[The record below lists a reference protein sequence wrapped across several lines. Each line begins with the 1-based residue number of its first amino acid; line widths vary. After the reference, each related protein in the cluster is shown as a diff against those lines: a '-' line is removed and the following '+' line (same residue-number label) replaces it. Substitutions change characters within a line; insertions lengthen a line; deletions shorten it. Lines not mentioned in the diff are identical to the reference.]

1 MNDPKG
7 GAGYPGA
14 ERMRPREESTFM
26 HLATID
32 EALKR
37 IRRGEMILV
46 VDDEDRENE
55 GDLQMAASWVTA
67 DALNFMLRWARGL
80 ICMPAAPAVID
91 GLGLAQMVEPEH
103 AGCDTPFTVP
113 IDHVDT
119 GSGISAA
126 DRALTIRRVVDR
138 DAQRG
143 EFRCPG
149 HVFPLRAA
157 PGGTLERRGHTE
169 AAVDLALLAGLP
181 PVAVTC
187 EVLDDDGDAASGEVL
202 RAFATRHRIAMV
214 SIDQI
219 AGHRGAETRSPATL
233 LL

>member
-1 MNDPKG
+1 MNVTKKKDNHMQF
-7 GAGYPGA
+7 AN
-14 ERMRPREESTFM
+14 
-26 HLATID
+26 ID

-80 ICMPAAPAVID
+80 ICMPAAPEVID
-91 GLGLAQMVEPEH
+91 ALGLAPMVAPEH

-113 IDHVDT
+113 IDHIET

-138 DAQRG
+138 DTQRS
-143 EFRCPG
+143 EFKCPG

-187 EVLDDDGDAASGEVL
+187 EVLDDDGDAASGEYL
-202 RAFATRHRIAMV
+202 FAFAERHRIAIV

-219 AGHRGAETRSPATL
+219 AGHRDSAARAPATL

>member
-1 MNDPKG
+1 MTDPMK
-7 GAGYPGA
+7 
-14 ERMRPREESTFM
+14 ERSMA
-26 HLATID
+26 LAPIE

-37 IRRGEMILV
+37 IRRGEMVLV

-80 ICMPAAPAVID
+80 ICMPAAPEIIAA
-91 GLGLAQMVEPEH
+91 LELTPMVAPEI

-113 IDHVDT
+113 IDHVDG

-126 DRALTIRRVVDR
+126 DRALTIRRCVDA
-138 DAQRG
+138 DACPA
-143 EFRCPG
+143 EFNRPG
-149 HVFPLRAA
+149 HVFPLRAQ
-157 PGGTLERRGHTE
+157 PGGTLDRRGHTE
-169 AAVDLALLAGLP
+169 SAVDLAILAGLP

-187 EVLDDDGDAASGEVL
+187 EVLDDTGEAASFAVL
-202 RAFATRHRIAMV
+202 TEFAEHHRIAMV

-219 AGHRGAETRSPATL
+219 AEHKKTSSADARRPAPL

>member
-1 MNDPKG
+1 MQ
-7 GAGYPGA
+7 
-14 ERMRPREESTFM
+14 
-26 HLATID
+26 LASIE

-37 IRRGEMILV
+37 IRRGEMVLV

-67 DALNFMLRWARGL
+67 GALNFMLRWARGL
-80 ICMPAAPAVID
+80 ICMPAAPEVVDA
-91 GLGLAQMVEPEH
+91 LGLAPMVPPEH
-103 AGCDTPFTVP
+103 AGCDTPFTIP
-113 IDHVDT
+113 IDHVNA

-138 DAQRG
+138 DAVPD
-143 EFRCPG
+143 EFRRPG

-202 RAFATRHRIAMV
+202 FAFAERHRIAMV

-219 AGHRGAETRSPATL
+219 AEHRGAESRAPATL

>member
-1 MNDPKG
+1 MTDTTK
-7 GAGYPGA
+7 
-14 ERMRPREESTFM
+14 ERSMA
-26 HLATID
+26 LAPIE

-37 IRRGEMILV
+37 IRRGEMVLV

-80 ICMPAAPAVID
+80 ICMPAAPEVID
-91 GLGLAQMVEPEH
+91 WLGLTPMVAPEI

-113 IDHVDT
+113 IDHVDG

-126 DRALTIRRVVDR
+126 DRALTIRRCVDP
-138 DAQRG
+138 DATPT
-143 EFRCPG
+143 EFKRPG
-149 HVFPLRAA
+149 HVFPLRAQA
-157 PGGTLERRGHTE
+157 GGTLDRRGHTE
-169 AAVDLALLAGLP
+169 SAVDLAILTGLP

-187 EVLDDDGDAASGEVL
+187 EVLDDNGEAASFAVL
-202 RAFATRHRIAMV
+202 CEFAEHHRIAMC

-219 AGHRGAETRSPATL
+219 AEHKRSIGAEARRPAPL

>member
-1 MNDPKG
+1 MALTN
-7 GAGYPGA
+7 
-14 ERMRPREESTFM
+14 
-26 HLATID
+26 ID

-37 IRRGEMILV
+37 IRRGEMVLV

-67 DALNFMLRWARGL
+67 DALNFMLTWAKGL
-80 ICMPAAPAVID
+80 ICMPAAPTVID
-91 GLGLAQMVEPEH
+91 ALDLAPMVAPEV

-113 IDHVDT
+113 IDHVDG

-126 DRALTIRRVVDR
+126 DRALTIRRCVDS
-138 DAQRG
+138 DATPG
-143 EFRCPG
+143 EFKRPG
-149 HVFPLRAA
+149 HVFPLRAQE
-157 PGGTLERRGHTE
+157 GGTLVRRGHTE
-169 AAVDLALLAGLP
+169 SAVDLAVLAGLP

-187 EVLDDDGDAASGEVL
+187 EVLDDKGEAASFDVL
-202 RAFATRHRIAMV
+202 VEFAQHHRIAMV

-219 AGHRGAETRSPATL
+219 VEHRKSTGQVGTPDSRRPAL

>member
-1 MNDPKG
+1 M
-7 GAGYPGA
+7 ALSSI
-14 ERMRPREESTFM
+14 E
-26 HLATID
+26 

-37 IRRGEMILV
+37 IRRGEMVLV

-67 DALNFMLRWARGL
+67 DALNFMLTWARGL
-80 ICMPAAPAVID
+80 VCMPAAPEVID
-91 GLGLAQMVEPEH
+91 RLDLTPMVAPEV

-113 IDHVDT
+113 IDHVDS

-126 DRALTIRRVVDR
+126 DRALTIRRVVDP
-138 DAQRG
+138 DARPS
-143 EFRCPG
+143 EFRRPG
-149 HVFPLRAA
+149 HVFPLRAKE
-157 PGGTLERRGHTE
+157 GGTLERRGHTE
-169 AAVDLALLAGLP
+169 SAVDLAILAGLP

-187 EVLDDDGDAASGEVL
+187 EVLDEKGEAASYDVL
-202 RAFATRHRIAMV
+202 CEFAERHRIAMV

-219 AGHRGAETRSPATL
+219 VEHRKAVGDTVRRPAPL

>member
-1 MNDPKG
+1 MQLTSI
-7 GAGYPGA
+7 
-14 ERMRPREESTFM
+14 E
-26 HLATID
+26 

-37 IRRGEMILV
+37 IRRGEMVLV

-55 GDLQMAASWVTA
+55 GDLQMAGSWVTA

-80 ICMPAAPAVID
+80 ICMPAAPEVID
-91 GLGLAQMVEPEH
+91 ALGLAPMVAPEL

-113 IDHVDT
+113 IDHVDA

-126 DRALTIRRVVDR
+126 DRALTIRRVVDH
-138 DAQRG
+138 DASRS

-202 RAFATRHRIAMV
+202 VAFAARHRIAMV

-219 AGHRGAETRSPATL
+219 AGHRGAEVRAPAPL

>member
-1 MNDPKG
+1 MTNEKD
-7 GAGYPGA
+7 
-14 ERMRPREESTFM
+14 ERMQ
-26 HLATID
+26 LASIE

-37 IRRGEMILV
+37 IRRGEMVLV

-67 DALNFMLRWARGL
+67 GALNFMLQWARGL
-80 ICMPAAPAVID
+80 ICMPAAPEVID
-91 GLGLAQMVEPEH
+91 GLGLAPMVPPDV
-103 AGCDTPFTVP
+103 AGCDTPFTIP
-113 IDHVDT
+113 IDHVDA

-138 DAQRG
+138 DAVPT
-143 EFRCPG
+143 EFRRPG

-169 AAVDLALLAGLP
+169 SAVDLALLAGLP

-187 EVLDDDGDAASGEVL
+187 EVLDDDGDAASSEFLV
-202 RAFATRHRIAMV
+202 AFAERHRIAMV

-219 AGHRGAETRSPATL
+219 AAHRGAESRTPATL

>member
-1 MNDPKG
+1 MALTN
-7 GAGYPGA
+7 
-14 ERMRPREESTFM
+14 
-26 HLATID
+26 ID

-37 IRRGEMILV
+37 IRRGEMVLV

-80 ICMPAAPAVID
+80 ICMPAAPEVID
-91 GLGLAQMVEPEH
+91 ALDLAPMVAPEV

-113 IDHVDT
+113 IDHVDG

-126 DRALTIRRVVDR
+126 DRALTIRRVVDS
-138 DAQRG
+138 DARAT
-143 EFRCPG
+143 EFKRPG
-149 HVFPLRAA
+149 HVFPLRARSR
-157 PGGTLERRGHTE
+157 GTLERRGHTE
-169 AAVDLALLAGLP
+169 SAVDLAVLAGLP

-187 EVLDDDGDAASGEVL
+187 EVLDDKGEAASFDVL
-202 RAFATRHRIAMV
+202 VGFAQHHRIAMV

-219 AGHRGAETRSPATL
+219 VEHRKSIGASARRPAL

>member
-1 MNDPKG
+1 M
-7 GAGYPGA
+7 
-14 ERMRPREESTFM
+14 E
-26 HLATID
+26 LATVE

-37 IRRGEMILV
+37 IRRGEMVLV

-67 DALNFMLRWARGL
+67 TALNFMLHRARGL
-80 ICMPAAPAVID
+80 ICMPAAPEVID
-91 GLGLAQMVEPEH
+91 ALELTPMVDPDV

-113 IDHVDT
+113 IDHVDV

-138 DAQRG
+138 DARPS
-143 EFRCPG
+143 EFRRPG
-149 HVFPLRAA
+149 HVFPLRARA
-157 PGGTLERRGHTE
+157 GGTLERRGHTE
-169 AAVDLALLAGLP
+169 SAVDLAALAGLP

-187 EVLDDDGDAASGEVL
+187 EVLDEDGDAADYETL
-202 RAFATRHRIAMV
+202 LTFAEKHRIAMV

-219 AGHRGAETRSPATL
+219 CEFRGADTRATASL

>member
-1 MNDPKG
+1 M
-7 GAGYPGA
+7 
-14 ERMRPREESTFM
+14 S
-26 HLATID
+26 LAPIE
-32 EALKR
+32 EALRR
-37 IRRGEMILV
+37 IRRGERVLV

-80 ICMPAAPAVID
+80 ICMPAAPEVID
-91 GLGLAQMVEPEH
+91 ALELAPMVSPEH

-113 IDHVDT
+113 IDHAEC

-126 DRALTIRRVVDR
+126 DRALTIRRCVDPEARPR
-138 DAQRG
+138 DFNR
-143 EFRCPG
+143 PG
-149 HVFPLRAA
+149 HVFPLRAN
-157 PGGTLERRGHTE
+157 PNGTLERRGHTE
-169 AAVDLALLAGLP
+169 AAVDLAVLAGLP

-187 EVLDDDGDAASGEVL
+187 EVLDDQGDAASADDLV
-202 RAFATRHRIAMV
+202 AFAERHRIVMV

-219 AGHRGAETRSPATL
+219 AESRSGVSRAPL

>member
-1 MNDPKG
+1 MALTN
-7 GAGYPGA
+7 
-14 ERMRPREESTFM
+14 
-26 HLATID
+26 ID

-37 IRRGEMILV
+37 IRRGEMVLV

-67 DALNFMLRWARGL
+67 DALNFMLQWARGL
-80 ICMPAAPAVID
+80 ICMPAAPDVID
-91 GLGLAQMVEPEH
+91 ALELTPMVPPEV

-113 IDHVDT
+113 IDHVDG

-126 DRALTIRRVVDR
+126 DRALTIRRCVDP
-138 DAQRG
+138 DAAAT
-143 EFRCPG
+143 EFKRPG
-149 HVFPLRAA
+149 HVFPLRARA
-157 PGGTLERRGHTE
+157 GGTLERRGHTE
-169 AAVDLALLAGLP
+169 SAVDLAALAGLP

-187 EVLDDDGDAASGEVL
+187 EVLDDKGEAASFDVL
-202 RAFATRHRIAMV
+202 VEFATHHRIAMV

-219 AGHRGAETRSPATL
+219 VEHRKALGADSRRPAL